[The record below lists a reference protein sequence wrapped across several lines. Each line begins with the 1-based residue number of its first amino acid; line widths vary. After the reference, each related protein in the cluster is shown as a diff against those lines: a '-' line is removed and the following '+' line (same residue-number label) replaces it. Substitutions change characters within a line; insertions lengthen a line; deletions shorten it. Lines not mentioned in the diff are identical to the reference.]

1 MIIFG
6 NVKISISFGKFV
18 GWWGLTYL
26 CTKYKYIIIISL
38 TWLFSYWTFASE
50 NSQAG
55 FNVILEE
62 KVSEVCVSHRKWVSL

>member
-1 MIIFG
+1 MQYITIYNVIYKILYMIIFG

-38 TWLFSYWTFASE
+38 TWLFSY
-50 NSQAG
+50 
-55 FNVILEE
+55 
-62 KVSEVCVSHRKWVSL
+62 